1 MGRIPAAVAPYYRNL
16 DGIHRET
23 ILEMRSRILEIIP
36 EATEGIKYNMP
47 TFFLD
52 GEAVAGLL
60 ANKNHIGYY
69 PYSGSVLNQF
79 PELSEKYVTT
89 KGALHIPLGKPL
101 PKTLIRKLLKARI
114 LISAK

>member
-1 MGRIPAAVAPYYRNL
+1 MRGVPAAVAPYYRNL

-23 ILEMRSRILEIIP
+23 ILEMRSHILEIIP
-36 EATEGIKYNMP
+36 EAKEGIKYKMP

-79 PELSEKYVTT
+79 PEISDKYVST

-114 LISAK
+114 ALHS